1 MIENYEER
9 LKEIEV
15 GIHNAEACFLPD
27 DSVEW
32 LEYAKKHLKKLL
44 AEIIQVQ
51 FEKSIED

>member
-1 MIENYEER
+1 MIKNYEER
-9 LKEIEV
+9 LKEVEIA
-15 GIHNAEACFLPD
+15 IHNSEACSLPD

-32 LEYAKKHLKKLL
+32 LEYAKKHLKRLL